1 MWTFVFYQMLQY
13 FILRAQFSFVH
24 FVILI
29 FYHSIMVFLPYLI
42 FSLVHFTS
50 FPLNAFCINESNII
64 FSSSLD
70 CFCFTFSFS
79 TCSTMEA
86 KVCWRGRG
94 GRGISKLLISFNNKF
109 FCEEPADWLIK
120 LPPIISKKDL
130 RKIEVIYFLFGLI
143 IATLF

>member
-42 FSLVHFTS
+42 FSLVHFTNS
-50 FPLNAFCINESNII
+50 PLNAFCIKASNII

-70 CFCFTFSFS
+70 FFCFSFSFS

-94 GRGISKLLISFNNKF
+94 GRGISKSNMYLSDM
-109 FCEEPADWLIK
+109 A
-120 LPPIISKKDL
+120 
-130 RKIEVIYFLFGLI
+130 G
-143 IATLF
+143 